1 MTGGSQRNGAD
12 SLFLQCHALRLAALQ
27 LHFLCRRQLEA
38 CPVVRQT
45 VANRP
50 PDHGSSQT
58 CRSTIGGT
66 SFLPPPPSIFM
77 LLTSHVGISDCSPS
91 PKSNNLLATDT
102 TPPLPSTVPARSS
115 SHDLHRHLRLISIPQ
130 NISEQSATAGNVLY
144 SPKPPKDWRRSR

>member
-1 MTGGSQRNGAD
+1 MSMTGGSQRNGAD

-66 SFLPPPPSIFM
+66 SFLPPPTFVPSSPIILIF
-77 LLTSHVGISDCSPS
+77 TS
-91 PKSNNLLATDT
+91 KY
-102 TPPLPSTVPARSS
+102 
-115 SHDLHRHLRLISIPQ
+115 LHRDRHLAANKSCRYIRL
-130 NISEQSATAGNVLY
+130 
-144 SPKPPKDWRRSR
+144 